1 MTAQD
6 LTKYTIT
13 AADKKCND
21 GTPYVY
27 YGRRNP
33 ASTVYIV
40 WMQGGGFCRAFGTGD
55 TWDCD
60 DRTALQKGSAFYPAT
75 LAQTYGILSNNPD
88 ENPHFFHANH
98 FYFPHISSDIWTGTD
113 QDVPSTWYFHG
124 KNIAQFIPQELIDNH
139 ELGEGDTLIICGD
152 SGGAAGIYH
161 NANDWHTTYFAAGQ
175 PLEGVDWYFVPVS
188 GWVMDPGVLDVGN
201 PTFEEIVT
209 DAIALWTCGSPF
221 LADFVGEEYKAF
233 LNDLTWPLLDDAV
246 KARMLVVN
254 AIPDQIPLNFSQIAT
269 DLPLPEAEMDMM
281 ISIATTM
288 RTQLSKLAN
297 VFALSRTSN
306 VDDLLNTLHA
316 MLALPAFMAERYKAR
331 NVSWAIHRFIEAEAG
346 ATLKLIETWNQQIL
360 PSKVQGTGD
369 QQGAVDGGQID
380 IVQAATLDKT
390 FTGLTYPLD
399 FDSLLFT
406 MKVNS
411 SYPDIAAALQVRWS
425 NPPVGS
431 DGLQTWNGTAVNI
444 ANSVGAG
451 IEPDVVNGT
460 LNLVIH
466 HEITERLAAGTGYY
480 DLKVLRSDGTE
491 AILLTG
497 TYRCNLPITRSTG

>member
-6 LTKYTIT
+6 LQKYTIV
-13 AADKKCND
+13 AADKKCNN
-21 GTPYVY
+21 GTDYIY
-27 YGRRNP
+27 FARRNP
-33 ASTVYIV
+33 ASNVYVV

-55 TWDCD
+55 AWDCN

-75 LAQTYGILSNNPD
+75 LAQDYGILSADPG
-88 ENPHFFHANH
+88 ENPHFWHANH

-113 QDVPSTWYFHG
+113 QDPASTWYFHG

-139 ELGEGDTLIICGD
+139 ELAAGDTLIICGD

-161 NANDWHTTYFAAGQ
+161 NANDWYDTYFAAGQ
-175 PLEGVDWYFVPVS
+175 PLEGVDWYLVPVS
-188 GWVMDPGVLDVGN
+188 GWVLDPGTLDPGQ
-201 PTFEEIVT
+201 PTFEEIVD

-233 LNDLTWPLLDDAV
+233 LNDLTWPLLYDAV

-281 ISIATTM
+281 VSIADTLK
-288 RTQLSKLAN
+288 TQLSKLDN

-316 MLALPAFMAERYKAR
+316 MLALPAFMAERYRAR
-331 NVSWAIHRFIEAEAG
+331 NVSWAIHRFIASGGESK
-346 ATLKLIETWNQQIL
+346 LKLLETWNQQIL
-360 PSKVQGTGD
+360 PDKVQGTGD
-369 QQGAVDGGQID
+369 PSGVVDGGMVE
-380 IVQAATLDKT
+380 IVQGSTVLKT
-390 FTGLTYPLD
+390 FTALVFPVD
-399 FDSLLFT
+399 FDALVFT
-406 MKVNS
+406 AKPNVS
-411 SYPDIAAALQVRWS
+411 FPDMTATLQIRWS

-431 DGLQTWNGTAVNI
+431 DGLQVWNGTPVDAAGN
-444 ANSVGAG
+444 VGAG
-451 IEPDVVNGT
+451 IEPDVVNGA
-460 LNLVIH
+460 LSLVIH
-466 HEITERLAAGTGYY
+466 HETTERLAAGTGIY
-480 DLKVLRSDGTE
+480 DVKVFRSDGSE

-497 TYRCNLPITRSTG
+497 TYKCTLPVTRTI